1 MELVDIVKSFIEYG
15 IFAALF
21 VYLLLKTQKDYK
33 EREDSYITVISEYGE
48 QLANNTQTLEKVCE
62 TLEDIKEELKN

>member
-21 VYLLLKTQKDYK
+21 VYLFLKTQKDYK
-33 EREDSYITVISEYGE
+33 ERENSYITVISEYGE

-62 TLEDIKEELKN
+62 TLEDIKEELKK

>member
-21 VYLLLKTQKDYK
+21 VYLLLKTQKDSK

-62 TLEDIKEELKN
+62 ALEDIKEELKN